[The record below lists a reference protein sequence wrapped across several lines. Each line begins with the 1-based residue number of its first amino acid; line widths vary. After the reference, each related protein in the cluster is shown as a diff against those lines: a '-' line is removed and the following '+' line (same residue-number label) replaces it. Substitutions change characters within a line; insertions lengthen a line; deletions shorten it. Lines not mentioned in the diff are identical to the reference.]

1 MTIVEQTTST
11 GITPKEAGLRMPAEW
26 ERHERTWMMW
36 PSRRSVWPDF
46 QKTKRAYAAVAGA
59 IGEFE
64 PVTVVACPG
73 DIDEARRMLDPA
85 IDVVAVPIDDSWS
98 RDAGPCFLVDESG
111 GLAGVSF
118 GFNAWGGKYQPHD
131 SDDAFSHAV
140 LAHLGVRSFTSRL
153 IAEGGGI
160 SVDGEG
166 TVLTT
171 ESCFPNA
178 NRNPDWTRD
187 EIEDELKAMLGAE
200 KVIWL
205 PGDVDETET
214 DGHVD
219 GIAVFVK
226 PGVVLIEDVGRPG
239 DWSHEIMPKNIAAL
253 RGQTDAKGRPI
264 ELVFIGEA
272 VDAPSDSELFCR
284 SYVNF
289 YFTNG
294 GLVMPHYGTA
304 SDQAA
309 HRVFR
314 KLFPDRRIV
323 QVPIDDIAVGGGGI
337 HCITQQQ
344 PAILPDGPRAS
355 TETIS

>member
-1 MTIVEQTTST
+1 MTIVEPGIST
-11 GITPKEAGLRMPAEW
+11 EITPRDAGYHMPAEW
-26 ERHERTWMMW
+26 AHHERTWMMW

-46 QKTKRAYAAVAGA
+46 QRTKRAYAAVARA

-64 PVTVVACPG
+64 PVTVAARPG
-73 DIDEARRMLDPA
+73 DVVEARRMLGPE
-85 IDVVAVPIDDSWS
+85 IEVFAVPIDDSWS
-98 RDAGPCFLVDESG
+98 RDAGPCFLVDGSG
-111 GLAGVSF
+111 GLAGANF
-118 GFNAWGGKYQPHD
+118 EFNAWGGKYLPHD
-131 SDDAFSHAV
+131 SDNAFSHAV
-140 LAHLGVRSFTSRL
+140 LAHLGARSFTSRL

-187 EIEDELKAMLGAE
+187 EIEAELMAMLGAE

-219 GIAVFVK
+219 GIAAFVK
-226 PGVVLIEDVGRPG
+226 PGVVLVEDVGGPG
-239 DWSHEIMPKNIAAL
+239 NWSHEVMPENIAAL
-253 RGQTDAKGRPI
+253 RGQTDARGRPI
-264 ELVFIGEA
+264 ELVFVGEA
-272 VDAPSDSELFCR
+272 ADVPSDAECFCR

-294 GLVMPHYGTA
+294 GLVMPCYGTA
-304 SDQAA
+304 SDHAA
-309 HRVFR
+309 YEVFR
-314 KLFPDRRIV
+314 ELFPDRRIV

-344 PAILPDGPRAS
+344 PAIVSGRRGTV
-355 TETIS
+355 TEIRT

>member
-1 MTIVEQTTST
+1 MIVTEHSAST
-11 GITPKEAGLRMPAEW
+11 GITPKDAGFHMPAEW
-26 ERHERTWMMW
+26 EHHERTWMMW
-36 PSRRSVWPDF
+36 PSRRGVWPDF
-46 QKTKRAYAAVAGA
+46 HRTKRAYAAVARA

-64 PVTVVACPG
+64 PVTVAACPA
-73 DIDEARRMLDPA
+73 DVDEARRMLGPA
-85 IDVVAVPIDDSWS
+85 IDVIGIPIDDSWS
-98 RDAGPCFLVDESG
+98 RDAGPCFLVDGRG
-111 GLAGVSF
+111 GLAGANF
-118 GFNAWGGKYQPHD
+118 TFNAWGGKYRPYD
-131 SDDAFSHAV
+131 SDNAFSQAV
-140 LAHLGVRSFTSRL
+140 LAHLGARGFTSRL
-153 IAEGGGI
+153 VAEGGGI

-187 EIEDELKAMLGAE
+187 QIEAELMAMLGAE

-205 PGDVDETET
+205 PGDAAETET

-239 DWSHEIMPKNIAAL
+239 NWAHEVMPENIAAL
-253 RGQTDAKGRPI
+253 RGETDARGRPI

-272 VDAPSDSELFCR
+272 ADAPSDSALFCR

-294 GLVMPHYGTA
+294 GLVMPCYGTA
-304 SDQAA
+304 SDSAA
-309 HRVFR
+309 YEVFR
-314 KLFPDRRIV
+314 ELFPDRRIV
-323 QVPIDDIAVGGGGI
+323 QLPVNDIAVGGGGI

-344 PAILPDGPRAS
+344 PAKVSGRRGTATEARA
-355 TETIS
+355 